1 LAQGTGFV
9 EDNFY
14 TDQGKGAGMD
24 NSGLVVM
31 GVTEVGNSSGGN
43 TSNGERQVKL
53 HLLAHCSPAV

>member
-1 LAQGTGFV
+1 M

>member
-1 LAQGTGFV
+1 M

-14 TDQGKGAGMD
+14 TDQGEGAGID

-31 GVTEVGNSSGGN
+31 GVTEVGNSSGSN
-43 TSNGERQVKL
+43 TSNGEWQVKL